1 MGALDAVFFVEQA
14 ATVAVRNG
22 LFHITFAVGK
32 AATVELVM
40 LPSAYLAMRRA
51 AGVVVDRFHEE
62 AGVVAALPKRENAA
76 H

>member
-51 AGVVVDRFHEE
+51 AGEVVDEFHKHGE
-62 AGVVAALPKRENAA
+62 AVAFRKRESM
-76 H
+76 